1 MPGQTGS
8 ILVKSYLIR
17 GPIIAAIGLVLVIIG
32 AGLFD
37 TSYQSVESLLGTKLD
52 IMTGKQILPN
62 QSANSTMLSG
72 KLHEHNVIVI
82 HTTPSSG
89 SIKLEGV
96 DPNGMT
102 FEKDSKDGFL
112 YHIIQRSNQG
122 GSYFIKVINIG
133 NQPVL
138 VDAFMAEDPFL
149 GKNCDTSY
157 GMKCNT
163 VQVSMSMVAIGL
175 VTFIVG
181 VVMGMYYFRKER
193 NLQKK

>member
-1 MPGQTGS
+1 M
-8 ILVKSYLIR
+8 VKSYLIR
-17 GPIIAAIGLVLVIIG
+17 GPIIAAIGLVLVVIG
-32 AGLFD
+32 AVLFD
-37 TSYQSVESLLGTKLD
+37 ASYQSVESILGTKID
-52 IMTGKQILPN
+52 IMNGKQIMPN
-62 QSANSTMLSG
+62 QFANSTIVSG

-82 HTTPSSG
+82 HVTPSSG
-89 SIKLEGV
+89 SVKLEGM

-122 GSYFIKVINIG
+122 GSYFIKVINTG

-157 GMKCNT
+157 GMKCNI
-163 VQVSMSMVAIGL
+163 VQISMSMVAIGL
-175 VTFIVG
+175 VAFIIG